1 VGRASPSSPPMAPP
15 LLELRTSVLA
25 AFGIPPKCQLCDPKI
40 EMDFDLPIELWIY
53 RKSTLANKM
62 AGMAYRTALLG
73 FAVALL
79 ASVAVR
85 YGGEYELFA
94 ISSKAIKIVRDLL
107 SLMEENEGPTV
118 QFAQLNLATIDM
130 MNARRNKSQAALKVY
145 KALSEVG
152 FAYIVNIP
160 EFEPDLL
167 LKHTKWYFELPLEV
181 KMHMAK
187 RPFRQENKNIF
198 RGYYPV
204 IPGGHSFKE
213 ALEIGGFCEG
223 SLEKRNFPGSER
235 PFMRDVVQEVNV
247 WPASGNET
255 ADTEFK
261 EFMTKMY
268 KVYTNV
274 AKEVTHLMAIGL
286 GLDEDYFDSLFGS
299 KQLSTLRLL
308 HYPTRLTDP
317 DLPEE
322 AKDGDIRITT
332 GEHCDTSFLTILAT
346 FRNRGLQVKLSKDG
360 QWLNIPPYNDGL
372 IINVGAL
379 LSQMVDGKLK
389 ATNHRVI
396 DLGNDRFSVP
406 LFYEMR
412 FDADVSRSLSGKVI
426 NSIYQKYGPWMTN
439 RTSMFAEY
447 ATTDFGIAD

>member
-1 VGRASPSSPPMAPP
+1 
-15 LLELRTSVLA
+15 
-25 AFGIPPKCQLCDPKI
+25 
-40 EMDFDLPIELWIY
+40 MDFDLQEDTARRL
-53 RKSTLANKM
+53 LQKM
-62 AGMAYRTALLG
+62 EGLAYRTALLG

-79 ASVAVR
+79 ASLAVR
-85 YGGEYELFA
+85 YGEEYELFA
-94 ISSKAIKIVRDLL
+94 IPSKAMKTVRDLL
-107 SLMEENEGPTV
+107 SLKEENEGPTV

-130 MNARRNKSQAALKVY
+130 MDARRNSSQAAFKVY

-167 LKHTKWYFELPLEV
+167 LKYTKWYFDLPFEI
-181 KMHMAK
+181 KMQMAK
-187 RPFRQENKNIF
+187 RPFRKENRNIY

-213 ALEIGGFCEG
+213 ALEIGGFYEG
-223 SLEKRNFPGSER
+223 SLEKRNYPGSER

-247 WPASGNET
+247 WPVSGNET
-255 ADTEFK
+255 ADAEFK

-274 AKEVTHLMAIGL
+274 AKEVTHLMARGL
-286 GLDEDYFDSLFGS
+286 GLAQDYFDSSFGS

-308 HYPTRLTDP
+308 HYPTRITDP

-322 AKDGDIRITT
+322 AKDGDICITT
-332 GEHCDTSFLTILAT
+332 GEHYDTALLTVLAT
-346 FRNRGLQVKLSKDG
+346 FKNRGLQVKLSKDEP
-360 QWLNIPPYNDGL
+360 WLNIPPYNNGL

-379 LSQMVDGKLK
+379 LSEMVDGKFK

-396 DLGNDRFSVP
+396 DLGTDRFSVP
-406 LFYEMR
+406 LFYEMH
-412 FDADVSRSLSGKVI
+412 FDGDVSRSLSGKVI
-426 NSIYQKYGPWMTN
+426 NSVFQKYGPWMTN